1 MKRTELSGFS
11 GAHFL
16 KGNITGWE
24 RERTGNNSG
33 KKIIK
38 IIRVTDDYG
47 IWYHSEINILKIGQ
61 AEKEKLSAFFPK

>member
-1 MKRTELSGFS
+1 MKRNELSGFS

-16 KGNITGWE
+16 KGIITGWE

-38 IIRVTDDYG
+38 IIWVTNDYG
-47 IWYHSEINILKIGQ
+47 IWCHREINILKTGQ
-61 AEKEKLSAFFPK
+61 AEKENSQLFPK